1 MKRIIFIITALIL
14 FMLLFS
20 ACTNLS
26 NLGSAFAK
34 NLSSKNH
41 NNNINTTSGTSKSS
55 LGSNNSNEESKTAN
69 SASQPKTEARSI
81 LKAGDKGDDV
91 KDIQKLLNKFGYT
104 VAEDGSFGNETVY
117 AVMDFQHRHGLTT
130 DGIVQGSTLDD
141 LKKDPTADVMYTASA
156 QVVSNTNASVVES
169 IVNETNTQS
178 YTNYYIMVNISEQ
191 MVYIFNGTNGNWKLI
206 NSFQCASGTG
216 GTPTITG
223 HFFVGIKGPQFRSGQ
238 AILKYYTQIQGNY
251 LFHSVLFDKN
261 GNLLDGTLG
270 KSASHGCVRLALE
283 NAKYIYDNV
292 PIGSGIW
299 IK

>member
-1 MKRIIFIITALIL
+1 MRRILLIGTIALIIIFT
-14 FMLLFS
+14 FS
-20 ACTNLS
+20 ACGSLADI
-26 NLGSAFAK
+26 GSAFAH
-34 NLSSKNH
+34 NLSSNKSTATKKDTLTTNSTGESNSKKEKKNV
-41 NNNINTTSGTSKSS
+41 TTPTPARDVLKS
-55 LGSNNSNEESKTAN
+55 
-69 SASQPKTEARSI
+69 
-81 LKAGDKGDDV
+81 GDKGDDV
-91 KDIQKLLNKFGYT
+91 KNIQKRLTKFGYT
-104 VAEDGSFGNETVY
+104 VDEDGNFGEQTVY

-130 DGIVQGSTLDD
+130 DGIVQGSTLTD
-141 LKKDPTADVMYTASA
+141 LKNDPTADVMYQPTA
-156 QVVSNTNASVVES
+156 QVVSNSNAANVES
-169 IVNETNTQS
+169 IVNQVDIQS
-178 YTNYYIMVNISEQ
+178 YTNYYIMVNTAEQ
-191 MVYIFNGTNGNWKLI
+191 MVYIFNGTNRNWKLI

-216 GTPTITG
+216 GTPTVSG
-223 HFFVGIKGPQFRSGQ
+223 HFFVGIKGSQFKSGQ

>member
-1 MKRIIFIITALIL
+1 MKRVLLTGIIAIIIIFT
-14 FMLLFS
+14 FS
-20 ACTNLS
+20 ACSSLADI
-26 NLGSAFAK
+26 GSAFAQR
-34 NLSSKNH
+34 LSSNKNQ
-41 NNNINTTSGTSKSS
+41 TTQNDNQKAKDNKTQKK
-55 LGSNNSNEESKTAN
+55 EENKVKT
-69 SASQPKTEARSI
+69 PPRDV

-91 KDIQKLLNKFGYT
+91 KDIQDRLNKFGYK
-104 VAEDGSFGNETVY
+104 VDEDGDFGEQTVY

-130 DGIVQGSTLDD
+130 NGIVKGATLDD
-141 LKKDPTADVMYTASA
+141 LKKDPTVDVMYQPVA
-156 QVVSNTNASVVES
+156 QVISNANAENVES
-169 IVNETNTQS
+169 IVNQANIKS
-178 YTNYYIMVNISEQ
+178 YTDYLVFVSISQQ
-191 MVYIFNGTNGNWKLI
+191 MVYIFNGSSGNWKLI

-216 GTPTITG
+216 GTPTVLG
-223 HFFVGIKGPQFRSGQ
+223 NFFVGIKGPQFESGQ

-283 NAKYIYDNV
+283 NAKYIYDNI